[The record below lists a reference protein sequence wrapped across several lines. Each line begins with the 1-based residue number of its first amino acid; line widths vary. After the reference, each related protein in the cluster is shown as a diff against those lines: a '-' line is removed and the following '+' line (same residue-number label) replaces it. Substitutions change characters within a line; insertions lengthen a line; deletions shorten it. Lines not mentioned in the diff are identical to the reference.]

1 MDSIKSIY
9 NNMSDMSKTLIKI
22 LLGILAG
29 LAAILVIVLIVK
41 VTVGTKGDYSYVED
55 VMKKAAV
62 DYYEDNSK
70 DLPADGQTVSIEVGQ
85 LVADEYMKSLTKYFG
100 EDTTCNG
107 EVNVVNNNDNYA
119 YLPNLDCPGKYTT
132 KTLYNAILE
141 NNSDAV
147 DSDGLYLNDDGDYIF
162 KGEYVNNHLVFG
174 ENNYRI
180 LRINSDGTIRIL
192 ITVPL
197 KNYRR
202 SVYDDRYNVQ
212 KEDSSGINDF
222 AKSRIREELD
232 KIYND
237 NDEFNSDERAL
248 IMKQD
253 LCIGKR
259 GEEDIAIESDI
270 ECSDVYEGQY
280 LGLMSASE
288 YNLPSLDSNCKNITD
303 ESCLNYNYMM
313 SIDGDFWSSTPVK
326 ENSYEVYRVSAL
338 PYPSRAASSANVLFT
353 INLSDMTQI
362 TGGNGSE
369 EEPFIVKLPDSK

>member
-192 ITVPL
+192 ITEPL

-222 AKSRIREELD
+222 AKSRIRE
-232 KIYND
+232 
-237 NDEFNSDERAL
+237 
-248 IMKQD
+248 
-253 LCIGKR
+253 
-259 GEEDIAIESDI
+259 
-270 ECSDVYEGQY
+270 
-280 LGLMSASE
+280 
-288 YNLPSLDSNCKNITD
+288 
-303 ESCLNYNYMM
+303 
-313 SIDGDFWSSTPVK
+313 
-326 ENSYEVYRVSAL
+326 
-338 PYPSRAASSANVLFT
+338 
-353 INLSDMTQI
+353 
-362 TGGNGSE
+362 
-369 EEPFIVKLPDSK
+369 